1 MGKPHHS
8 SFWVYNS
15 RSLLYSALIV
25 PLLVFLY
32 VFYQARMAV
41 STTSL
46 GKLFSIV
53 VFVPVT
59 HGPQVRAA
67 LASAGAGTIGNYDSC
82 SFSSRGVGRFR
93 PLDGAKPFIGTVGA
107 AAPEEVEEERIET
120 EVFETRLLPVLKAV
134 RAAHPYEQPA
144 IHIHELVDW
153 ERLLRDSSSR
163 EDGGK

>member
-1 MGKPHHS
+1 MQKLELEKMKMNG
-8 SFWVYNS
+8 WRRS
-15 RSLLYSALIV
+15 RLLLCISLIL
-25 PLLVFLY
+25 PLLAWLY
-32 VFYQARMAV
+32 ISPAQMSAA
-41 STTSL
+41 TSL

-53 VFVPVT
+53 IFVPVT
-59 HGPQVRAA
+59 HSSQVRAA

-120 EVFETRLLPVLKAV
+120 EVFETRLAPVLKAV

-144 IHIHELVDW
+144 IHVHELVDW
-153 ERLLRDSSSR
+153 ERLLGEPSS
-163 EDGGK
+163 